1 MTFVDYS
8 SNSDL
13 AMYFPELQKVRDLYF
28 QFPLFNMYNIGHI
41 SVQSLTLIHFHLSF
55 KVAALCCSFILYSF
69 LIKSPVAFDWIHYYF
84 SMRLLLLKVCGNVLL
99 TCKVH
104 QTTFKI
110 KLHSNAR
117 KKMTATVIQ
126 RRRKS

>member
-8 SNSDL
+8 SNSDWKI
-13 AMYFPELQKVRDLYF
+13 YFPELQKVRDLYF

-41 SVQSLTLIHFHLSF
+41 SVRSLTLIRFQ
-55 KVAALCCSFILYSF
+55 VAALCCSFILYSF

-84 SMRLLLLKVCGNVLL
+84 SMRLLLLKVCRNVLL
-99 TCKVH
+99 TCKIH
-104 QTTFKI
+104 QTVFKI
-110 KLHSNAR
+110 KLHSNAK